1 MAPFLVF
8 RVAQTAKNPVRR
20 VIASVGL
27 FLSIV
32 AAWLAGTLLGTA
44 AAALLIIA
52 KIGLIWGIAF
62 FIGTILSVI
71 FSVVF
76 SILAF
81 NATSW
86 LFLHMSSE
94 EVVEYLR
101 SISE

>member
-1 MAPFLVF
+1 MAPFLAF
-8 RVAQTAKNPVRR
+8 RVARAAKNPVRR
-20 VIASVGL
+20 VIASAGL
-27 FLSIV
+27 FLAIV
-32 AAWLAGTLLGTA
+32 AAWLAGTLLGA
-44 AAALLIIA
+44 AGAALLIGA

-62 FIGTILSVI
+62 FIGTTLSVTL
-71 FSVVF
+71 SVVF